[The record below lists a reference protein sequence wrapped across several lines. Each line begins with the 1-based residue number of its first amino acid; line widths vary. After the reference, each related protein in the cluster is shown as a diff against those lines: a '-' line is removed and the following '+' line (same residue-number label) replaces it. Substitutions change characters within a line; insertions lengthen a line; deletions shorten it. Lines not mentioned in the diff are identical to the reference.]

1 MTELCDLLQS
11 LKVAARLF
19 ATVAKVDYVQT
30 YQNTTDQALEI
41 SYSFPVPLEAQVTG
55 FTIKIGD
62 RFITSEIEETE
73 KAYQT
78 YDKALQKGDTTV
90 IVESLRKNVLEISLG
105 NLLPSETA
113 EVTLTY
119 LQKLDFTDGSSEL
132 TWRIPFV
139 VAPRYDRHPTPESNR
154 IQPAIGKNS
163 TVIELEAHIQQTK
176 TIHTIS
182 SPSHPIQIS
191 TENGYSIVRLSK
203 TNEKPDRDFVLEIS
217 LDALPKNHLFTELDE
232 EKGGFSLLQ
241 ITPDFPNEMV
251 EDKPKLIGFL
261 LDISGSMDGEKILQ
275 ARQALK
281 LCLRQ
286 LSWQDSFNIIAFSS
300 NFYCFQ
306 DSFIPYT
313 ESALKNA
320 DDWIDNIHESGG
332 TEIYDPLFHL
342 LSMMDHEKD
351 GVVLLFTD
359 GQVSDEETIIH
370 LVEKHADHMQLFS
383 FGIDTAVN
391 ESFIDSIA
399 KAGNGLP
406 EYIIPGERIEDKVL
420 RQLDRIRS
428 VSLDLPVCYDENHHA
443 VELYPPL
450 PKRLFANET
459 YTCLLHNESGVRQG
473 NILLK
478 AKINGEEINIPYTP
492 EVNSIKGILPSW
504 WALEKIR
511 ILEKNVN
518 YIRPNHEISQKKA
531 IIALSK
537 EYSVLSALTALVAVM
552 PREVKAK
559 GDPNWVRIPVC
570 LPNEW
575 NGIRESFPTS
585 MMDTANMQ
593 SFTNRSP
600 DFQMIKS
607 FHSNSLMSFE
617 DTAMYSLEDTIR
629 MAALHQR
636 SDGSIGSS
644 DQVILHTACFILGC
658 LFTDKTWVIYKRAC
672 LKAAQFLITQPVQYP
687 LFQVCALE
695 TIRQKSNWNEA
706 ALMEHI
712 RLCVT
717 SLSIQESAIYAS
729 FKKNELYQ
737 LVQIISPEV
746 DKNTTTDTLAESL
759 LSIIFQ
765 QTS

>member
-19 ATVAKVDYVQT
+19 ASVAKVDYIQT
-30 YQNTTDQALEI
+30 YQNTTNQALEI

-78 YDKALQKGDTTV
+78 YDKALQKGDTAV

-113 EVTLTY
+113 VVTLTY

-139 VAPRYDRHPTPESNR
+139 VAPRYDRHPTPESDR

-163 TVIELEAHIQQTK
+163 TVIELEAYIQQTNP
-176 TIHTIS
+176 IRAIS
-182 SPSHPIQIS
+182 SPSHPIQVS
-191 TENGYSIVRLSK
+191 TENGCSIVRLSK
-203 TNEKPDRDFVLEIS
+203 TNEKPDRDFVLQIS
-217 LDALPKNHLFTELDE
+217 LDALPKNHWFTEQDE

-241 ITPDFPNEMV
+241 ITPDFPNETV

-261 LDISGSMDGEKILQ
+261 LDISGSMDGEKIHQ
-275 ARQALK
+275 AKQALK

-286 LSWQDSFNIIAFSS
+286 LSWRDSFNIIAFSS
-300 NFYCFQ
+300 SFYCFQ

-313 ESALKNA
+313 ESALENA

-370 LVEKHADHMQLFS
+370 LVEKHASHIQLFS

-391 ESFIDSIA
+391 GSFIDGIA

-406 EYIIPGERIEDKVL
+406 EYIVPGERIEDKVL

-428 VSLDLPVCYDENHHA
+428 VYLDRPVCYDENHHT

-459 YTCLLHNESGVRQG
+459 YTCLLHHESGVRQ
-473 NILLK
+473 NKILLK

-492 EVNSIKGILPSW
+492 EVNAIKGILPSW

-511 ILEKNVN
+511 ILEKNLN
-518 YIRPNHEISQKKA
+518 YIHPHHEISQKKE
-531 IIALSK
+531 IITLSK
-537 EYSVLSALTALVAVM
+537 EYSVLSVLTALVAVM
-552 PREVKAK
+552 PREVKSK
-559 GDPNWVRIPVC
+559 GDPKWVRIPVC
-570 LPNEW
+570 PPNEW
-575 NGIRESFPTS
+575 NVVRESCS
-585 MMDTANMQ
+585 HAMMDISNLH
-593 SFTNRSP
+593 SLSKRSL
-600 DFQMIKS
+600 DFRMTKPS
-607 FHSNSLMSFE
+607 HPVRLMNFE
-617 DTAMYSLEDTIR
+617 DTALYSLEDTIR
-629 MAALHQR
+629 MAALLQR
-636 SDGSIGSS
+636 SDGSIGTS

-658 LFTDKTWVIYKRAC
+658 LFADKTWVIYKRAC
-672 LKAAQFLITQPVQYP
+672 LKAAQFLVTQPIQYP

-695 TIRQKSNWNEA
+695 TIRQKSIWNEA
-706 ALMEHI
+706 VLMEHI
-712 RLCVT
+712 RSCEN
-717 SLSIQESAIYAS
+717 SLSLKETAIYAS
-729 FKKNELYQ
+729 YKKNELFR
-737 LVQIISPEV
+737 LVQIISPDV
-746 DKNTTTDTLAESL
+746 GKNSATDTLAESL
-759 LSIIFQ
+759 LSVIFQ